1 MRPLLLHLTIT
12 FQPACKSEVP
22 FWPLTMNPS
31 GALCSHDPLYFA
43 TKPQARSEMTRQA
56 ASRLLYISNWKLN
69 SESACE
75 EPRLRR
81 LLGHI
86 SVYDKTRTFTQ
97 TQPQSSEDPS
107 ETNELSTYLH
117 HQVPSFRE
125 FQAAIEVQLAAM
137 AQVTAAAAQLNAE
150 EYNSDEEEDDSD
162 YDSYD
167 GDDWSEDED
176 AAESDDSFTDTESVE
191 GQRSECSSPTG
202 CLGDTDEEEEKD
214 LWALRP
220 LTPFITNR
228 SVNF

>member
-1 MRPLLLHLTIT
+1 
-12 FQPACKSEVP
+12 
-22 FWPLTMNPS
+22 MNPS
-31 GALCSHDPLYFA
+31 AALCSHDPLYFA
-43 TKPQARSEMTRQA
+43 AKPHARSEMTRQA

-69 SESACE
+69 AESSCE
-75 EPRLRR
+75 APRLHR
-81 LLGHI
+81 LLGHL
-86 SVYDKTRTFTQ
+86 SVYDQTRAFTQ
-97 TQPQSSEDPS
+97 TQTQSSEES
-107 ETNELSTYLH
+107 FEANELSTYLQ

-125 FQAAIEVQLAAM
+125 FQAAIEMQLATM

-167 GDDWSEDED
+167 GDDWSDDEG
-176 AAESDDSFTDTESVE
+176 AAESDDSFTDNESVE

-202 CLGDTDEEEEKD
+202 SPGDTEDEGERD

-220 LTPFITNR
+220 LIPFITNK